1 MLLLLQKYA
10 EKLLKYILVFQTII
24 DGLNED
30 YIVLDDLEDTGM
42 VRYLNACEKDVDK
55 CILTCV
61 MKKFERRYPL
71 KGTGDQKKTFAGG
84 TSYYFSHV
92 LGFKKLEYEPYYIL
106 IEKDKNIKYK
116 VIKVPL
122 HRPFFMKIMKLSRH
136 HIPTFTTDEIC
147 TIITDILPHKD
158 RAELLAHTI
167 CSHLQNNPDL
177 VHELIGCAN
186 NPESS
191 HYSPQTRF
199 LSSVVFN
206 TNRTRDSFSD
216 VVSTRVGFKLVNQKD
231 GDNVIHAYAGQKCPE
246 KVFFFVSINHLAIKF
261 LIKRLEMSYYSFK
274 ENQDA
279 LSSIFC
285 KEPKEL
291 LELVKIYDI
300 NNEIDPV
307 MPDLTSENQILSHK
321 LSVITQSRFL
331 LAGNIGNISLQFA
344 HFKKKFDFTCLNH
357 LKMLNDI
364 ICWKCS
370 LNFVKSIPKQI
381 NIEVHLSEDKT
392 DNLFKETPSNIVNA
406 SYNSC
411 HISDGPKVPGKIRSV
426 IIDCCRID
434 PNDVLS
440 FGENYENVTVKT
452 KKPIKIEMN
461 GYAGFEEVFLGGSKS
476 SIFKF
481 NREPVINRGVLELID
496 AKIMKMAMPITISE
510 DIHEATFEC
519 VQLLSDSTIVF
530 PHTGQSIQISRSQ
543 GLFDL
548 EAYIGF
554 KQLFMYDM
562 AVKVLPIRNSETNL
576 SYIMLRNI
584 QIDQNIVLPNNYEY
598 VVLENVFVNENS
610 SLSLNKACKRLVI
623 NRCSGTFNI
632 SDAEYF
638 ENITICCSI
647 YKDNDIR
654 FVGSRV
660 VNHLHLR
667 NICRNAEVV
676 KSQLKC
682 FKQVKHLQFT
692 FNYSDEAEDTGS
704 DVSLSTIFEN
714 RLGKSANPVPKYLP
728 LHEDCCL
735 LTVYKESESAVNFIL
750 SEIFTENFIDSVTE
764 LELTSIT
771 ITPSNYDLVNSLS
784 NLAILKIHSVS
795 LTYNFLK
802 CLPINLRILDVSGSH
817 MFYESARIAE
827 QNTRNGRWNYSNN
840 VKIASLSAEVLFK
853 LPNIGLLLPSLVILK
868 IQFDPMFKAD
878 YIVHDDI
885 IQLDELFIEC
895 KEKMLNLKSPT
906 IEKHELIAFVRLLS
920 RRIDLRF
927 LKYCTFVSEES
938 SIVMNPL
945 TFEVL
950 IAKKMCQPNDPDSIK
965 ICREPK

>member
-1 MLLLLQKYA
+1 MLFLLQKYA

-42 VRYLNACEKDVDK
+42 VRYLNACEKDADK

-61 MKKFERRYPL
+61 MKNSERIYPL
-71 KGTGDQKKTFAGG
+71 KGTSDQKKTLANG

-92 LGFKKLEYEPYYIL
+92 FGFKKLEYEPYYIL

-122 HRPFFMKIMKLSRH
+122 HRPFFMKIMKLSQH

-147 TIITDILPHKD
+147 TIITDILPYKD
-158 RAELLAHTI
+158 RAELLAHSI

-177 VHELIGCAN
+177 VHELIGCVN

-216 VVSTRVGFKLVNQKD
+216 ILSTRVGFKLVNQKD
-231 GDNVIHAYAGQKCPE
+231 SDSVIYAYAGQKCPG
-246 KVFFFVSINHLAIKF
+246 KVFFFVSINRLTIKF
-261 LIKRLEMSYYSFK
+261 LIKHLEMSYYSFK

-279 LSSIFC
+279 LNSIFC

-291 LELVKIYDI
+291 LESVKIYAI
-300 NNEIDPV
+300 NNEIDTV

-331 LAGNIGNISLQFA
+331 LAGNIGSIGLQFA
-344 HFKKKFDFTCLNH
+344 HFKKKIDFTCLNH

-370 LNFVKSIPKQI
+370 LNFVKSIPEQI
-381 NIEVHLSEDKT
+381 NIEMYLSEDKT
-392 DNLFKETPSNIVNA
+392 DNLFKETPSNIVNV
-406 SYNSC
+406 SYSNC
-411 HISDGPKVPGKIRSV
+411 HISDCSKISGKIRS
-426 IIDCCRID
+426 ITIDCCPID
-434 PNDVLS
+434 SNDVLS
-440 FGENYENVTVKT
+440 FGKNYENVTVKT
-452 KKPIKIEMN
+452 RKPIKIEMN
-461 GYAGFEEVFLGGSKS
+461 GYVGFEEVFLGGSKNS
-476 SIFKF
+476 VFKF
-481 NREPVINRGVLELID
+481 NKEPVTHRGVLELID
-496 AKIMKMAMPITISE
+496 AKIMEMAMPITISE
-510 DIHEATFEC
+510 NIHEATFEC

-554 KQLFMYDM
+554 KQLFTYNM
-562 AVKVLPIRNSETNL
+562 AVKVLPIQNSEISL
-576 SYIMLRNI
+576 SYILLRNI
-584 QIDQNIVLPNNYEY
+584 QLDQNIILPNNYEY
-598 VVLENVFVNENS
+598 VVLENVVVDENAS
-610 SLSLNKACKRLVI
+610 VLLNKACKRLVI
-623 NRCSGTFNI
+623 SGCSGTFNI

-638 ENITICCSI
+638 ENITICYSI

-667 NICRNAEVV
+667 NICGNMEVV

-692 FNYSDEAEDTGS
+692 FNYSDEAEDIGS
-704 DVSLSTIFEN
+704 DVNLSTIFEN
-714 RLGKSANPVPKYLP
+714 IFGKNVNPVPEYLP
-728 LHEDCCL
+728 SHEDCYLKTAC
-735 LTVYKESESAVNFIL
+735 KKSEFAVNFIL

-771 ITPSNYDLVNSLS
+771 ITPNNYDLVNSLS
-784 NLAILKIHSVS
+784 NLAILKIRSAS
-795 LTYNFLK
+795 LTYNFFK
-802 CLPINLRILDVSGSH
+802 CLPIDLRILDVSGSH
-817 MFYESARIAE
+817 IFYESAE
-827 QNTRNGRWNYSNN
+827 HNTCNGRKNYSNN
-840 VKIASLSAEVLFK
+840 VKIASLSAKVLFQ
-853 LPNIGLLLPSLVILK
+853 LPNIGLLLPSLMILK
-868 IQFDPMFKAD
+868 IQFDPMCKAD
-878 YIVHDDI
+878 YIVHDDV
-885 IQLDELFIEC
+885 IQLEELFIEC
-895 KEKMLNLKSPT
+895 KEEIINLKSPT
-906 IEKHELIAFVRLLS
+906 IEKQEFIAFVRLLS

-927 LKYCTFVSEES
+927 LKYCTLVSEES
-938 SIVMNPL
+938 SIVINPL

-950 IAKKMCQPNDPDSIK
+950 TAKTMCQPNDPDSIK
-965 ICREPK
+965 ICKEPK